1 MVDIL
6 EIKEIKIAS
15 FTLITSSVQAILA
28 FIYAV
33 VLLIFASIAG
43 SILASFVPGFGS
55 FIAFGAA
62 ALIIIYPISA
72 FFIGLMVQFFS
83 ALLYN
88 ILVPRVGGV
97 KLGLEGDELVEI
109 PAVSFALI
117 LSIIGA
123 VWAFIV
129 GLFLAAVIVPMFA
142 FLGSASST
150 IPTMTNVTGVPMVT
164 GAAAGVAGIF
174 GALILIIGLPIAV
187 FIIGFISNALAAI
200 FYNFIATRI
209 AKAKLEFEKVSNT
222 LHELKSVPPIPAAL
236 SIAVV
241 FTIFGIF
248 AGILNLIRFSL
259 QGDVLLGVGA
269 LVGEIIWYFIL
280 YFVSVALGAFFYNY
294 LVPKIGGIKLKLE

>member
-33 VLLIFASIAG
+33 VLLIFAGIAG

-109 PAVSFALI
+109 PVVSFALI

-129 GLFLAAVIVPMFA
+129 GLFLAAVIVPLFA
-142 FLGSASST
+142 FLGSAAST
-150 IPTMTNVTGVPMVT
+150 IPTMTNVTDVPMVT

-187 FIIGFISNALAAI
+187 FVIGFISNAI
-200 FYNFIATRI
+200 
-209 AKAKLEFEKVSNT
+209 S
-222 LHELKSVPPIPAAL
+222 SD
-236 SIAVV
+236 
-241 FTIFGIF
+241 
-248 AGILNLIRFSL
+248 IL
-259 QGDVLLGVGA
+259 
-269 LVGEIIWYFIL
+269 
-280 YFVSVALGAFFYNY
+280 
-294 LVPKIGGIKLKLE
+294 

>member
-33 VLLIFASIAG
+33 VLLIFAGIAG

-109 PAVSFALI
+109 PVVSFALI

-129 GLFLAAVIVPMFA
+129 GLFLAAVIVPLFA
-142 FLGSASST
+142 FLGSAAST
-150 IPTMTNVTGVPMVT
+150 IPTMTNVTDVPMVT

-187 FIIGFISNALAAI
+187 FVIGFISNALAAI

-209 AKAKLEFEKVSNT
+209 AKAKLEFEKASDT

-248 AGILNLIRFSL
+248 AGILDLIRFSL
-259 QGDVLLGVGA
+259 QGDVVLGVGA

>member
-1 MVDIL
+1 MVNIL

-33 VLLIFASIAG
+33 VLLIFAGIAG

-109 PAVSFALI
+109 PVVSFALI

-129 GLFLAAVIVPMFA
+129 GLFLAAVIVPLFA
-142 FLGSASST
+142 FLGSAAST
-150 IPTMTNVTGVPMVT
+150 IPTMTNVTDVPMVT

-187 FIIGFISNALAAI
+187 FVIGFISNALAAI

-209 AKAKLEFEKVSNT
+209 AKAKLEFEKASDT

-248 AGILNLIRFSL
+248 AGILDLIRFSL
-259 QGDVLLGVGA
+259 QGDVVLGVGA

>member
-129 GLFLAAVIVPMFA
+129 GLFLAAVIVPLFA
-142 FLGSASST
+142 FLGSAAST
-150 IPTMTNVTGVPMVT
+150 IPTMTNVTDVPMVT

-248 AGILNLIRFSL
+248 AGILDLIRFSL
-259 QGDVLLGVGA
+259 QGDVVLGVGA

>member
-1 MVDIL
+1 MVNIL

-248 AGILNLIRFSL
+248 AGILDLIRFSL
-259 QGDVLLGVGA
+259 QGDVVLGVGA

>member
-1 MVDIL
+1 L

>member
-1 MVDIL
+1 MVNIL

-109 PAVSFALI
+109 PVVSFALI

-129 GLFLAAVIVPMFA
+129 GLFLAAVIVPLFA
-142 FLGSASST
+142 FLGSAAST
-150 IPTMTNVTGVPMVT
+150 IPTMTNVTDVPMVT

-187 FIIGFISNALAAI
+187 FVIGFISNALAAI

-209 AKAKLEFEKVSNT
+209 AKAKLEFEKASDT

-248 AGILNLIRFSL
+248 AGILDLIRFSL
-259 QGDVLLGVGA
+259 QGDVVLGVGA

>member
-33 VLLIFASIAG
+33 VLLIFTSIAG

-62 ALIIIYPISA
+62 ALIIINPISA

-88 ILVPRVGGV
+88 ILFPRVGGV

-109 PAVSFALI
+109 PVVSFALI

-123 VWAFIV
+123 VWAFII
-129 GLFLAAVIVPMFA
+129 GLFLAAVIVPLFA
-142 FLGSASST
+142 FLGSGAST
-150 IPTMTNVTGVPMVT
+150 IPTMTNVTDVPMLT

-174 GALILIIGLPIAV
+174 GAIILIIGLPIAV
-187 FIIGFISNALAAI
+187 FVIGFISNALAAI

-209 AKAKLEFEKVSNT
+209 AKAKLEFEKVSDT

-248 AGILNLIRFSL
+248 VGILDLIRFSL
-259 QGDVLLGVGA
+259 QGDVVLGVGA

>member
-1 MVDIL
+1 MVNIL

>member
-1 MVDIL
+1 
-6 EIKEIKIAS
+6 
-15 FTLITSSVQAILA
+15 LA